1 MRRLIPLLAIVA
13 LLAAGCDSGSDES
26 DDETSGTT
34 TAAVTTTDG
43 STSGKTFTKAD
54 LPKLALPA
62 ASAPQGL
69 KLSKVDSGAKSL
81 EDIGII
87 LDTQLREMRALG
99 FVALHDAIFD
109 STRQETSDLRVAER
123 VWLFEN
129 AQGASN
135 WLERTR
141 ENSFAAGLGAIR
153 SETLAEG
160 SWAGG
165 GQLGTSSVITH
176 AFRVGNVVVVVSS
189 LSDRGNVSQQ
199 DALAAAKAAEKRING

>member
-13 LLAAGCDSGSDES
+13 LVAAGCDSGSDDN
-26 DDETSGTT
+26 DDQASGTT
-34 TAAVTTTDG
+34 SATTTTVDG
-43 STSGKTFTKAD
+43 GRTFSRTD

-62 ASAPQGL
+62 ASAPKGL
-69 KLSKVDSGAKSL
+69 KLSKGDSGAKSL

-109 STRQETSDLRVAER
+109 STQQQRSDLRVAER

-129 AQGASN
+129 EQGAST

-141 ENSFAAGLGAIR
+141 ENSFASGLGTIQA
-153 SETLAEG
+153 ETLGDG

-165 GQLGTSSVITH
+165 GQLGTTSVITH
-176 AFRVGNVVVVVSS
+176 AFRADNVVVVISS
-189 LSDRGNVSQQ
+189 LSERSNVSQK